1 MTEPMALKR
10 MRQDAGF
17 SRKDAAE
24 QINVSVRML
33 AYYEQGTRTPSI
45 ETVLALA
52 QLYQESAE
60 DVIFAALNSRQR
72 DREDSRQGHQ
82 TDRK

>member
-1 MTEPMALKR
+1 MTDFRPMTLKR

-24 QINVSVRML
+24 QIGTTYQALSH
-33 AYYEQGTRTPSI
+33 YENGTRSPSI

-60 DVIFAALNSRQR
+60 DVIFAALNSRRR
-72 DREDSRQGHQ
+72 DREDSRR
-82 TDRK
+82 TR

>member
-1 MTEPMALKR
+1 MTEPMTLKR

-24 QINVSVRML
+24 QIGVTYQALSH
-33 AYYEQGTRTPSI
+33 YENGTRSLSI

-60 DVIFAALNSRQR
+60 DVIFAAINSRQHV
-72 DREDSRQGHQ
+72 REDSRR
-82 TDRK
+82 TR

>member
-1 MTEPMALKR
+1 MTDFRPMTLKR

-33 AYYEQGTRTPSI
+33 AHYEQGTRSPSI

-60 DVIFAALNSRQR
+60 DVIFAALNSRQCAR
-72 DREDSRQGHQ
+72 GDSR
-82 TDRK
+82 RER

>member
-1 MTEPMALKR
+1 MTEPMTLKR

-17 SRKDAAE
+17 SRKEAAE
-24 QINVSVRML
+24 QIEVTYQALSH
-33 AYYEQGTRTPSI
+33 YENGTRTPSI

-60 DVIFAALNSRQR
+60 DVIFAAINSRQHV
-72 DREDSRQGHQ
+72 REDSRR
-82 TDRK
+82 TR

>member
-1 MTEPMALKR
+1 MTEPITLKQ
-10 MRQDAGF
+10 MRQDADF
-17 SRKDAAE
+17 SRREAAE

-33 AYYEQGTRTPSI
+33 AHYEQGTRSPSI

-72 DREDSRQGHQ
+72 DREDSRR
-82 TDRK
+82 TR